1 MTKAEIR
8 SAIRTLL
15 QEAATD
21 AGSLLPS
28 GDVAIDIYIDWAAEQ
43 VVLDLVTYM
52 QEVFLKTENI
62 SLAANTATNTL
73 TAEFLQIWGIYKNV
87 SDESPSMI
95 PFIPADEIENYM
107 TVGETAEDP
116 RGFSLR
122 GDTIVWIPTPSSAK
136 TDYCTAW
143 IVTMEAADVPD
154 TGPAYIPRLAHK
166 LICIYASMLICQ
178 MTDKPKLLG
187 ILGKL
192 YEIMLNRVI
201 DVYGYRVQN
210 QPRFLKDSFAD
221 KKFLST
227 LDPAFHD
234 FFGRA
239 FFG

>member
-8 SAIRTLL
+8 TAIRTLL
-15 QEAATD
+15 QEASTD

-28 GDVAIDIYIDWAAEQ
+28 GDVALDIYIDWAAEQ

-52 QEVFLKTENI
+52 QEVFLTTEDI
-62 SLAANTATNTL
+62 SLEANTSTKTL
-73 TAEFLQIWGIYKNV
+73 TAEWLQVWGIYKNV
-87 SDESPSMI
+87 SDGTPSVI
-95 PFIPADEIENYM
+95 PFISADEIGNYM

-116 RGFSLR
+116 KGFSLR
-122 GDTIVWIPTPSSAK
+122 GNTIVWIPTPSSAK

-187 ILGKL
+187 ILGKF
-192 YEIMLNRVI
+192 YDVMLTRVI
-201 DVYGYRVQN
+201 DVYGYRIQN
-210 QPRFLKDSFAD
+210 QPRFLKGAFSD
-221 KKFLST
+221 KKFQST
-227 LDPAFHD
+227 LDPALHD
-234 FFGRA
+234 LFGRA